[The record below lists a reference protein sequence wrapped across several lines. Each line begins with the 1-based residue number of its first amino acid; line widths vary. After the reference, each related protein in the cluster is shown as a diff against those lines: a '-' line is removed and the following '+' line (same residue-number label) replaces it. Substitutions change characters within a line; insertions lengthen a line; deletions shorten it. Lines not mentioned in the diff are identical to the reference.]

1 MKRVEIESFSK
12 SFLLFFLSLN
22 LLTGTLFYFEYQKEQ
37 KGLDETLFSQ
47 MKLCSYDLKCDR
59 FAIDFTEPDGEEL
72 YTLYK
77 DDSGLYAFFSIPNT
91 TRYVMK
97 FGYSKEDYR
106 AAVTQIREAVTLQ
119 FLGVALAVAVL
130 SALFSLYALYPLRN
144 ALKLTEEFIKDI
156 LHDFNTPLSVLR
168 LNAGMLKREIGENEK
183 LGRIEKSVETVLNLQ
198 ENLRSYLAEHAL
210 QKDVLEMSEL
220 LDDRIRYIRKL
231 YPQIGFERSIE
242 AMNLYANR
250 DALVRIFDNLL
261 SNAAKYNTKTGRIE
275 VTFERATA
283 KLCIKDT
290 GKGIKEPKKIF
301 ERFYTED
308 ERGTGI
314 GLHIVKKLCDEMDIS
329 IRVES
334 KEGVGSTFTLDLSA
348 LTHH

>member
-22 LLTGTLFYFEYQKEQ
+22 LLTGTLFYFEYQNEQ
-37 KGLDETLFSQ
+37 KGLDEALFSQ
-47 MKLCSYDLKCDR
+47 MKLCSYDLKCDQ
-59 FAIDFTEPDGEEL
+59 FAIDFTEPGGEEL

-77 DDSGLYAFFSIPNT
+77 DDGGLYALFSIPDT

-119 FLGVALAVAVL
+119 FLGVAVAVALL

-144 ALKLTEEFIKDI
+144 ALKLTEEFVKDI
-156 LHDFNTPLSVLR
+156 LHDFNTPLSALR

-210 QKDVLEMSEL
+210 QKDVLEISDL
-220 LDDRIRYIRKL
+220 LDDRIRFIQKL
-231 YPQIGFERSIE
+231 YPQIGFERSVE
-242 AMNLYANR
+242 AMNLCTNR
-250 DALVRIFDNLL
+250 DALVRIIDNLL
-261 SNAAKYNTKTGRIE
+261 SNAAKYNTKTGRIA

-283 KLCIKDT
+283 KLSIRDT
-290 GKGIKEPKKIF
+290 GRGIKEPKKSRTFPRGYSFRLNIRSSPLNHPEYKCSLKELAIF
-301 ERFYTED
+301 SSR
-308 ERGTGI
+308 
-314 GLHIVKKLCDEMDIS
+314 
-329 IRVES
+329 
-334 KEGVGSTFTLDLSA
+334 
-348 LTHH
+348 